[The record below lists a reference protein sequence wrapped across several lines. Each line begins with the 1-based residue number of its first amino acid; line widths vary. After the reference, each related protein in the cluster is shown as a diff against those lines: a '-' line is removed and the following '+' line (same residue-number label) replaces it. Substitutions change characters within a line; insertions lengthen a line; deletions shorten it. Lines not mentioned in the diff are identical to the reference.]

1 MTVKQY
7 ICKHGWQI
15 DCIPKTCRAMSVD
28 IGFIDDENREDET
41 EFGIKAYD
49 VEELSSLFKDF
60 CRENGFPQNTVN
72 HIAVVQMAD
81 NMEDLE

>member
-7 ICKHGWQI
+7 ISKYGWQI

-28 IGFIDDENREDET
+28 ICFINDENREDEK
-41 EFGIKAYD
+41 ELDIKAYD
-49 VEELSSLFKDF
+49 VEELSGLFKDF
-60 CRENGFPQNTVN
+60 CRENGFPQNTVT

-81 NMEDLE
+81 NMENLE